1 MANPNLFATSALY
14 GKTAGMAVTTST
26 TAIVTNSA
34 SSGKVYKV
42 NSLIIANV
50 DGTNSATCEVDV
62 STDNQS
68 SNYALVYNLV
78 VPPGATIAILTT
90 PLYLD
95 ETDSIRVS
103 ANNNSDLQWFASGTE
118 LID

>member
-34 SSGKVYKV
+34 SSGKVYKI

-50 DGTNSATCEVDV
+50 DGTNSADV
-62 STDNQS
+62 TVSVYKNTTQYKIANTIPVPADASLVVISRDNQ
-68 SNYALVYNLV
+68 VYL
-78 VPPGATIAILTT
+78 
-90 PLYLD
+90 
-95 ETDSIRVS
+95 EESDSLRIS
-103 ANNNSDLQWFASGTE
+103 ASANSDLQAVCSWE
-118 LID
+118 EIN

>member
-34 SSGKVYKV
+34 SSGKVYKI

-50 DGTNSATCEVDV
+50 DGTNSADV
-62 STDNQS
+62 TVSIYKN
-68 SNYALVYNLV
+68 
-78 VPPGATIAILTT
+78 TT
-90 PLYLD
+90 
-95 ETDSIRVS
+95 
-103 ANNNSDLQWFASGTE
+103 Q
-118 LID
+118 